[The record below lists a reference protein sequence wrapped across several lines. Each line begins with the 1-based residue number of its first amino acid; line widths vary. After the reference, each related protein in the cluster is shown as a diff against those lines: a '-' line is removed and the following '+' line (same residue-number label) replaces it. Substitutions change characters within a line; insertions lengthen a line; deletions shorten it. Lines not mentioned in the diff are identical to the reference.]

1 MKTEVNSTRQQRSS
15 KGSRCVSSLAQ
26 ALKEE
31 HIIPSSPASFPGAS
45 TSHRFQRC
53 GGEAEPCFKQQ
64 MSLTNILRE
73 EHNKERSDQVIDS
86 LYIAAGWVSD
96 GPDKQDSFK
105 DLGKNEGKQ
114 VPALAVQKGKAEKH
128 NC

>member
-1 MKTEVNSTRQQRSS
+1 
-15 KGSRCVSSLAQ
+15 
-26 ALKEE
+26 
-31 HIIPSSPASFPGAS
+31 
-45 TSHRFQRC
+45 
-53 GGEAEPCFKQQ
+53 

-86 LYIAAGWVSD
+86 LHIAAGWVSN

-114 VPALAVQKGKAEKH
+114 APALAVHKGEAEKH

>member
-1 MKTEVNSTRQQRSS
+1 MKLKSTQPRQQRQR
-15 KGSRCVSSLAQ
+15 KRSRCISSLAQ

-31 HIIPSSPASFPGAS
+31 HIIPSSKASFSDAS
-45 TSHRFQRC
+45 TSHHFKHRGQ
-53 GGEAEPCFKQQ
+53 EAAPCFKQQ

-86 LYIAAGWVSD
+86 LYIAAGWVSN

-114 VPALAVQKGKAEKH
+114 VPALAVHKGKAEKH

>member
-1 MKTEVNSTRQQRSS
+1 
-15 KGSRCVSSLAQ
+15 
-26 ALKEE
+26 
-31 HIIPSSPASFPGAS
+31 
-45 TSHRFQRC
+45 
-53 GGEAEPCFKQQ
+53 

-86 LYIAAGWVSD
+86 LYIAAGWVSN

-114 VPALAVQKGKAEKH
+114 VPALAVHKGKAEKR
-128 NC
+128 NS